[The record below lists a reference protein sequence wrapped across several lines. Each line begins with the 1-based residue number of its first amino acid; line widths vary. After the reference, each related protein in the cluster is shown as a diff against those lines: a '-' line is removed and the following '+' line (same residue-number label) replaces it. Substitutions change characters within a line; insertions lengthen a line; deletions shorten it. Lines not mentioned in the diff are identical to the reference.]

1 MSAMSE
7 QTGRVV
13 VITGGGSGMGRA
25 CAAAFA
31 GAGAEV
37 AILGRTEETV
47 RAAAQEL
54 GQRVWWIQADV
65 SRRDDVKRAVAA
77 ILARHGHVDVLVNAA
92 GFARGVA
99 ADTPLD
105 EAERDWDATVG
116 ANLKGAFLMA
126 VALAPHLTRPGG
138 RIINISSIAAYTGGS
153 RGGALDYAAAKAG
166 LHGLTMGLARDLS
179 AQGITANAIA
189 PGFIADT
196 GFTGGWSAERV
207 RQIVGE
213 TPAGRAGRADDVA
226 AAVLFLASPAAS
238 FITGE
243 VLNVNGGW
251 LFGR

>member
-31 GAGAEV
+31 EAGAEV
-37 AILGRTEETV
+37 AILGRTEETL